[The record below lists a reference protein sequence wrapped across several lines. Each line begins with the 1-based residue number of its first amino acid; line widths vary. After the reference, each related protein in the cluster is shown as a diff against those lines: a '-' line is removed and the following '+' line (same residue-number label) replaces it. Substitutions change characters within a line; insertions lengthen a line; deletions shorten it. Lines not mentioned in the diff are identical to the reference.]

1 MPALEA
7 GLAAPKFKLPAM
19 KGSPFSLEDAL
30 RHGPVVLAFFKI
42 SCPVCQFTFPY
53 LERLHQSLKGQ
64 KSPLVVG
71 ISQNN
76 QQHTEGFLR
85 DFGITFPTL
94 LDDPKGYPV
103 SNAYGITN
111 VPTLFYVGQDGMIE
125 VSSVGWSRNDL
136 SKIAQLTVQ
145 SAKIANI
152 AVFRPGEQ
160 VPEFKAG

>member
-1 MPALEA
+1 MPALKA
-7 GLAAPKFKLPAM
+7 GLAAPKFKLPDL
-19 KGSPFSLEDAL
+19 KGGQFSLEDAL
-30 RHGPVVLAFFKI
+30 QHGPVVLAFFKI

-53 LERLHQSLKGQ
+53 LERLHQVLKGQ
-64 KSPLVVG
+64 KTPLVVG

-85 DFGITFPTL
+85 EFGITFPTL